1 MYCINIDCLIVK
13 ISKQRIRFIE
23 AKQDNE
29 FTPKSEISC
38 LKILRYLLGNV
49 PNNPYKI
56 DFWLVHTSEPFEKNL
71 ITPVGGNE
79 TNSHTLTKK
88 ELIEWLNFEREIE

>member
-56 DFWLVHTSEPFEKNL
+56 DFWLVRTSEPFEKNL
-71 ITPVGGNE
+71 ITPVGGDE
-79 TNSHTLTKK
+79 TNSYTLTKK